1 MKRLLDAN
9 ELLRPELG
17 LLDDN
22 EEEIEDEEDD
32 HSTHCSR
39 PSADSFLLKPM
50 SRGPKRNH
58 TVSDS
63 DSD

>member
-22 EEEIEDEEDD
+22 EEIEDEEDD
-32 HSTHCSR
+32 HSTHCTR

-50 SRGPKRNH
+50 SRGPKRSH

-63 DSD
+63 DCE